1 MGDNNMGQINVTE
14 ARVAVERIKK
24 ISNKLDTLF
33 EEWKSMRESA
43 LTDETFRSEAAT
55 AYNTKFRSL
64 DGPFAGFVASVAT
77 KAKELDKAINDYE
90 AMIKGE
96 LNQIEDINVPH

>member
-33 EEWKSMRESA
+33 EEWKSMR
-43 LTDETFRSEAAT
+43 
-55 AYNTKFRSL
+55 
-64 DGPFAGFVASVAT
+64 
-77 KAKELDKAINDYE
+77 
-90 AMIKGE
+90 
-96 LNQIEDINVPH
+96 